1 MAKHVPRAAI
11 SATFGSCSVPAVTPT
26 NSPDVR
32 IQSNSGKRATLLLPG
47 LALVLRLAVFPFAK
61 NIWGDAVAR
70 TWLAFDWA
78 AHPHVPTAFTDGVMQ
93 FGPLH
98 IVLMGLLGTV
108 WPEAPVCGRALSLVV
123 GVASVV
129 PLMALARRYFGERA
143 AIVAAGVFSLWGL
156 HVQCSTTSASEALCL
171 FLVLAAIE
179 RIEAGLASG
188 RVGAFALAGLATTFA
203 CATRYNLWLWAPCF
217 ALRVAFGT
225 RRMKPTLV
233 FAAVAAS
240 FPLLWMVGNWRAT
253 GDPLYPLHDIEAFHR
268 AWYVSEATSW
278 TAAKMQ
284 WLTLFFWP
292 GLALLSL
299 SPLAALAGGV
309 GAAVAIRRRHP
320 SWWIVALAAGT
331 LAYYTVRALAFSSF
345 VPLAR
350 FAVDELALLC
360 LFVEPGAVALAR
372 VGRIGAT
379 SGLRVVVASAALWV
393 VGLGAF
399 TTFTSVGLAESF
411 LPISPCSRNLRRL
424 EPVIEELQRLTAS
437 GPGLLVV
444 DSDPTGYDDL
454 TLVYE
459 SGLPRSRVASFR
471 APTYEATLATGR
483 PTWIVRFDRGPLPV
497 RSEVGDALEFGE
509 RRFVA
514 SGKRSGAI
522 QIYEVEAM

>member
-1 MAKHVPRAAI
+1 VP
-11 SATFGSCSVPAVTPT
+11 VVTPA
-26 NSPDVR
+26 NSPDLR
-32 IQSNSGKRATLLLPG
+32 NEPNTGKRATLLM
-47 LALVLRLAVFPFAK
+47 LAFALALRLAVFPIAA
-61 NIWGDAVAR
+61 NVWGDAVAR

-78 AHPHVPTAFTDGVMQ
+78 ADPHVPTAFTDGVLQ

-108 WPEAPVCGRALSLVV
+108 WPEAPDCGRALSLVV
-123 GVASVV
+123 GVASIV
-129 PLMALARRYFGERA
+129 PLMALARRFFGERA
-143 AIVAAGVFSLWGL
+143 AVVAALVFSLWGL

-171 FLVLAAIE
+171 FLVLSALE
-179 RIEAGLASG
+179 RIEAGVASG
-188 RVGAFALAGLATTFA
+188 RSAPLVAAALATTLA

-217 ALRVAFGT
+217 ALRVALGT
-225 RRMKPTLV
+225 RRIKPTLV
-233 FAAVAAS
+233 FAAVAAT

-268 AWYVSEATSW
+268 AWYVSEASSW

-309 GAAVAIRRRHP
+309 GAVDAVRRRHP

-331 LAYYTVRALAFSSF
+331 LAYYTARALFFSSF

-372 VGRIGAT
+372 VSRIGAT

-411 LPISPCSRNLRRL
+411 LPITPCSRNLRRL
-424 EPVIEELQRLTAS
+424 EPVIDELQRLTAS
-437 GPGLLVV
+437 GPGVLVL

-454 TLVYE
+454 TLAYE

-471 APTYEATLATGR
+471 APTFEATLATGR
-483 PTWIVRFDRGPLPV
+483 PRWLVHFEHGPLPV
-497 RSEVGDALEFGE
+497 AELPEGVLMFRGA
-509 RRFVA
+509 RFVA
-514 SGKRSGAI
+514 AGGRHGAI
-522 QIYEVEAM
+522 RTYEEEGR

>member
-1 MAKHVPRAAI
+1 
-11 SATFGSCSVPAVTPT
+11 VPAVTTT
-26 NSPDVR
+26 NSPELR
-32 IQSNSGKRATLLLPG
+32 IDPDSGRRSTLRLLA

-78 AHPHVPTAFTDGVMQ
+78 AHPHVPTAFTDGVLQ

-108 WPEAPVCGRALSLVV
+108 WPEAPDCGRALSLVV
-123 GVASVV
+123 GVASIV
-129 PLMALARRYFGERA
+129 PLMALARRFFGERA
-143 AIVAAGVFSLWGL
+143 AVVAALVFSLWGL

-171 FLVLAAIE
+171 FLVLSALE
-179 RIEAGLASG
+179 RIEAGVASG
-188 RVGAFALAGLATTFA
+188 RSAPLVVAGLATTLA

-217 ALRVAFGT
+217 VLRVALGT

-240 FPLLWMVGNWRAT
+240 FPVLWMVGNGRAT

-299 SPLAALAGGV
+299 SPLAAIAGGV
-309 GAAVAIRRRHP
+309 GAVAAVARRHP
-320 SWWIVALAAGT
+320 SWWIVALAVGT
-331 LAYYTVRALAFSSF
+331 LAYYTARALLFASF

-372 VGRIGAT
+372 FGRIGAT
-379 SGLRVVVASAALWV
+379 TGLRVVVASAALWV

-424 EPVIEELQRLTAS
+424 EPVIDELQRLTAS

-459 SGLPRSRVASFR
+459 SGLPRARVASFR
-471 APTYEATLATGR
+471 APTFEATLATGR
-483 PTWIVRFDRGPLPV
+483 PRWIVRFDRGPLPV
-497 RSEVGDALEFGE
+497 EELPGGALAFRGVRFAAAGE
-509 RRFVA
+509 RH
-514 SGKRSGAI
+514 GAI
-522 QIYEVEAM
+522 RTYVVEGR

>member
-1 MAKHVPRAAI
+1 M
-11 SATFGSCSVPAVTPT
+11 SADARRCSVPAVTPT
-26 NSPDVR
+26 NSPELR
-32 IQSNSGKRATLLLPG
+32 IEPNPGKRATLPLLG

-78 AHPHVPTAFTDGVMQ
+78 AHPHVPTAFTDGVLQ

-108 WPEAPVCGRALSLVV
+108 WPEAPDCGRALSLVV
-123 GVASVV
+123 GVASIV
-129 PLMALARRYFGERA
+129 PLMALARRFFGERA
-143 AIVAAGVFSLWGL
+143 AVVAALVFSLWGL

-171 FLVLAAIE
+171 FLVLSALE
-179 RIEAGLASG
+179 RIEAGVASG
-188 RVGAFALAGLATTFA
+188 RSGPLVAAGLATTLA

-217 ALRVAFGT
+217 VLRVALGT

-240 FPLLWMVGNWRAT
+240 FPLLWMVGNGCAT

-299 SPLAALAGGV
+299 SPLAAIAGGV
-309 GAAVAIRRRHP
+309 GAVAAVARRHP

-331 LAYYTVRALAFSSF
+331 LAYYTARALLFASF

-379 SGLRVVVASAALWV
+379 TGLRVVVASAALWV

-424 EPVIEELQRLTAS
+424 EPVIDELQRLTAS

-459 SGLPRSRVASFR
+459 SGLPRARVASFR
-471 APTYEATLATGR
+471 APTFEATLATGR
-483 PTWIVRFDRGPLPV
+483 PRWIVRFDRGPLPV
-497 RSEVGDALEFGE
+497 EELPEGALAFRGV
-509 RRFVA
+509 RFA
-514 SGKRSGAI
+514 AAGARHGAI
-522 QIYEVEAM
+522 RTYVVEGR